1 MGTHNAHGPRPTCAR
16 FASPEAGQRPELYRM
31 RNPPFPPLIYH
42 KDCPNLLTH
51 ECERPAEGP
60 KSEVVLSILR
70 AHHQESNHVHFRTHT
85 PTRHHPRANGP
96 RAPGRNRRARPTKT
110 EGANYAASAQ
120 GRLPRHKP
128 RLARWQSH
136 RHHISVMAMTD
147 IPTICTART
156 CFF

>member
-110 EGANYAASAQ
+110 EGANYAASTSHASPA
-120 GRLPRHKP
+120 GRAIGIISPSWRWPTSRRSARHARASSKP
-128 RLARWQSH
+128 SAK
-136 RHHISVMAMTD
+136 
-147 IPTICTART
+147 C
-156 CFF
+156 